1 MALGNRKPL
10 AFHTLR
16 HRDFR
21 LLWIADCVAV
31 LGTQVQTVAIIWH
44 IFELT
49 GNSLS
54 LGLLGL
60 FRFIPGLLFGFYGGV
75 VADRRDRRAIL
86 IVSHVALMATSA
98 VLWATTAADVTALW
112 IIYGVTMVA
121 SAFNSFA
128 GPARQAIIPGLVP
141 REELAGASTVTN
153 LAMQTAQIGGPA
165 LGGLIIGTL
174 SLTTAYAVGTITF
187 LAVIVAAMMIRARER
202 VATTTAT
209 GYQAVREG
217 LSFLWAMPIL
227 LAVMALD
234 FIATFFAASTT
245 LMPIFAEEVLGMG
258 PNGLGLLLSAPAT
271 GAVIGS
277 FVMSLAP
284 MPKRPGRGIIIAILA
299 YGVCILGFGLS
310 SMLPLSLLFLG
321 GSGAA
326 DAISM
331 AMRHTIRNLVTPD
344 QFRGRIAAAHT
355 TFARGGPQL
364 GEIESGILASFA
376 GVQATVAIGGVA
388 TILGCLTMSRL
399 VPELLRYTGEA
410 REPDLTPSESG
421 VGAQVPVT
429 RGD

>member
-1 MALGNRKPL
+1 M
-10 AFHTLR
+10 
-16 HRDFR
+16 
-21 LLWIADCVAV
+21 LWIADCVAV

-49 GNSLS
+49 DNTLI

-75 VADRRDRRAIL
+75 IADRRDRRTIL
-86 IVSHVALMATSA
+86 IVSHIALMATSA

-112 IIYGVTMVA
+112 MIYGVTMVA

-174 SLTTAYAVGTITF
+174 GLAAAYAVGTITF
-187 LAVIVAAMMIRARER
+187 LAVIVAAVMIRVRER

-209 GYQAVREG
+209 GFQAVREG
-217 LSFLWAMPIL
+217 LGFLWAMPIL

-245 LMPIFAEEVLGMG
+245 LMPIFARDILGMG
-258 PNGLGLLLSAPAT
+258 PNGLGLLLSAPAV
-271 GAVIGS
+271 GAVTGS

-284 MPKRPGRGIIIAILA
+284 MPIRPGRGIIIAILA
-299 YGVCILGFGLS
+299 YGLCILGFGLS
-310 SMLPLSLLFLG
+310 SVLPLSLIFLA

-388 TILGCLTMSRL
+388 TVLGCLTMSRL
-399 VPELLRYTGEA
+399 VPELLRYRADEH
-410 REPDLTPSESG
+410 EPDMAG
-421 VGAQVPVT
+421 QVQHSRSRIPGDDAIAPPAT
-429 RGD
+429 RSS